1 MPDDRPVKNAAGDAT
16 TAFHEV
22 ASFVR
27 GVSFA
32 DLPPEVVEQAK
43 RCLLDLIGIAAAG
56 SRTSASA
63 LARAYAWSQLGGS
76 DETARMMFDGRR
88 AGIAGA
94 AFAGASTIDAVDG
107 HDGHVLTKGHAGVA
121 ILPALLA
128 LCDGAL
134 LGPGGRAVDGCE
146 FLACLTL
153 GYEIATR
160 AGIAQ
165 HASAADYHCSGS
177 WNSVGCAAVAGRVL
191 GLDEA
196 HLREAL
202 GIAEYFGPRGQ
213 MLRTTGFPSMV
224 KDGSGWGAHVG
235 ISAAWL
241 ACEGFTGAPAV
252 TVEEEGARQYW
263 TDLGTR
269 WRIRE
274 QYFKAYPVCRWAQPA
289 VEAALALQ
297 RTHGFDAEDVAG
309 VSIETFREAV
319 ALGAQRAVPAT
330 TEDAQYSLPFPVA
343 AALVFGRVGAEE
355 IALPRLAD
363 PRVRRLLDAMDIK
376 EQMEYSRRF
385 PEERWARVRIA
396 LHDDREL
403 VSEPAEARGS
413 PEAPL
418 TDSELRSKYFDLAG
432 PVLSR
437 SRAERIERLVD
448 RLEQADALP
457 SLLNELLQPA

>member
-1 MPDDRPVKNAAGDAT
+1 MPDDRPVRDASEDAT
-16 TAFHEV
+16 IAFRGV

-27 GVSFA
+27 GLSFA

-56 SRTSASA
+56 SRTTASA
-63 LARAYAWSQLGGS
+63 LARAYAASQLQGS
-76 DETARMMFDGRR
+76 DEAARMMFDGRR

-128 LCDGAL
+128 LCDGT
-134 LGPGGRAVDGCE
+134 GPGRAVDGRE
-146 FLACLTL
+146 FLTCLTL

-165 HASAADYHCSGS
+165 HASVADYHCSGS

-191 GLDEA
+191 SFDDA
-196 HLREAL
+196 RIREAL

-213 MLRTTGFPSMV
+213 MLRTTGAPSMV

-241 ACEGFTGAPAV
+241 AREGFTGAPAV
-252 TVEEEGARQYW
+252 TMEDESAQEYW
-263 TDLGTR
+263 TNLGTR

-297 RTHGFDAEDVAG
+297 RAHGFAAESVTH

-319 ALGAQRAVPAT
+319 ALGAQCALPAT

-355 IALPRLAD
+355 IAWPRLAD
-363 PRVRRLLDAMDIK
+363 PRVRRLLGVMDVTEEK
-376 EQMEYSRRF
+376 DFSRRF
-385 PEERWARVRIA
+385 PQERWARVRIA
-396 LHDDREL
+396 LDDGREL

-418 TDSELRSKYFDLAG
+418 ADAELRAKYFDLAA

-437 SRAERIERLVD
+437 SRAERIARLVD
-448 RLEQADALP
+448 HLDQADLTP
-457 SLLNELLQPA
+457 LLNELLQPA